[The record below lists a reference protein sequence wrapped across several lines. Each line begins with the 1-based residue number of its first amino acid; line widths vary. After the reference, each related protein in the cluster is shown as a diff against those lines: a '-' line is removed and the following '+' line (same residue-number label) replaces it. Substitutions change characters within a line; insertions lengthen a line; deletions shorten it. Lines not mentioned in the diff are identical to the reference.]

1 MGSCSLSVVYPCI
14 GLSIVIRRN
23 YGYYITQ
30 IYVPSLLI
38 VILSWVNFWLDC
50 EAVPARISLGLLTVL
65 TMVTQSSGSKSNL
78 PRVSYIKAI
87 DVWMATCLFFV
98 FAALIEFAYVN
109 VLCRKKRRRF
119 STISGLVHVKE
130 NGIARPSDACQ
141 VNCFSIIVIDSFHL
155 STG

>member
-1 MGSCSLSVVYPCI
+1 
-14 GLSIVIRRN
+14 
-23 YGYYITQ
+23 
-30 IYVPSLLI
+30 
-38 VILSWVNFWLDC
+38 
-50 EAVPARISLGLLTVL
+50 
-65 TMVTQSSGSKSNL
+65 MVTQSSGSKSNL

-130 NGIARPSDACQ
+130 NGIARPSDARQ
-141 VNCFSIIVIDSFHL
+141 VKYTYDCTLHAREPLYTKGAVIAWWLHSTNAHNCVSIVL
-155 STG
+155 SQL